1 MADGSKLNEFFRRG
15 NRDEGLNR
23 LSKTLPGRA
32 RLMLPQFG
40 HELTRRRWL
49 FIVLSILSLFVLPP

>member
-23 LSKTLPGRA
+23 LSQTLPGRA
-32 RLMLPQFG
+32 RLMLPQLG
-40 HELTRRRWL
+40 VELTRRRWL
-49 FIVLSILSLFVLPP
+49 FIVVC

>member
-1 MADGSKLNEFFRRG
+1 MADGSKLNEFFRHG

-23 LSKTLPGRA
+23 LSQTLPERA

-40 HELTRRRWL
+40 IELTRRRWL
-49 FIVLSILSLFVLPP
+49 FIVVC